1 MSKWDQD
8 IPSELLEDIKAG
20 WSRPDPVVPDQDD
33 VSESLMSRM
42 LDITRAFEDVDECN
56 SLLSTK
62 EPETLP
68 LPDASDMDQS
78 LTETNVGR
86 ETKPDMAAMVK
97 LIDAEIS
104 DPKQASGFINSPAA
118 EKVVQRVS
126 EFGDEET
133 LQKLWH
139 AGSKVAGVHLIELRN
154 ARLLPLS
161 SLFSVSD
168 YVIGEEGQNRFVRLS
183 RQWRDFENSFSL
195 HITWELSLQAR
206 LNANAAQTSESLL
219 RIAAHTTRVGEVA
232 RLLQRLV
239 IATAGPAHVL
249 SPIEAQCGVEL
260 CVLIDKTLRPYTL
273 NWFRPASDYV
283 RTYTGP
289 LLSVAKQYRH
299 ELDSSCHAAAVYT
312 EAPTLSNLRIAGQA
326 KKEARRNAQMLR
338 AWAMSALIA
347 IDGLHSNDEDL
358 VESSNPEVLHDLK
371 EVVRVSA
378 SFGINLSDRRAIYLS
393 HLAKRL
399 CDVSGLDLSSVKLND
414 VELEGLTWSE
424 STTWPAEWEQRVR
437 NRSRPIGPDTY
448 LIDSKMKGRHKASSV
463 Q

>member
-1 MSKWDQD
+1 MSEWDQD

-20 WSRPDPVVPDQDD
+20 RSRPDPVVPEQED
-33 VSESLMSRM
+33 VPESLMSRM
-42 LDITRAFEDVDECN
+42 LHITRAFEEVGVCD
-56 SLLSTK
+56 SLLNSG
-62 EPETLP
+62 EPDTLP
-68 LPDASDMDQS
+68 LPDATDIDQS
-78 LTETNVGR
+78 LSEPPVAR
-86 ETKPDMAAMVK
+86 EMNPDMAAMVK

-104 DPKQASGFINSPAA
+104 DQKQGAAFISSSAA
-118 EKVVQRVS
+118 EKVIQRLS

-139 AGSKVAGVHLIELRN
+139 AGSKMAGVHLIELRR
-154 ARLLPLS
+154 ARLFPLS

-168 YVIGEEGQNRFVRLS
+168 YVIGEEGQQRLARLS

-195 HITWELSLQAR
+195 HITWALSLQAR
-206 LNANAAQTSESLL
+206 LDANAARTSESLL
-219 RIAAHTTRVGEVA
+219 LIASHTTRVGEVA

-239 IATAGPAHVL
+239 VATAGPAHVL
-249 SPIEAQCGVEL
+249 SPIEAQCGMEL
-260 CVLIDKTLRPYTL
+260 CTLIDRTLRPNTL
-273 NWFRPASDYV
+273 NWFRPCSDYV

-299 ELDSSCHAAAVYT
+299 ELDSFCLATAVYS
-312 EAPTLSNLRIAGQA
+312 EAPTLANLRIAGQA

-347 IDGLHSNDEDL
+347 IEGLHSHDEDL

-371 EVVRVSA
+371 DVVRVSA

-399 CDVSGLDLSSVKLND
+399 SDVSGLDLTSVKLNG

-424 STTWPAEWEQRVR
+424 STTWPTDWGQRVR
-437 NRSRPIGPDTY
+437 NRSRVIGPDTY
-448 LIDSKMKGRHKASSV
+448 LIDSKMKGRHRASAV

>member
-1 MSKWDQD
+1 MSEWDQE

-20 WSRPDPVVPDQDD
+20 RSRPAPAAPGQEDVP
-33 VSESLMSRM
+33 EALMSRM
-42 LDITRAFEDVDECN
+42 LEITRTFEEVGECSSVSN
-56 SLLSTK
+56 PN

-68 LPDASDMDQS
+68 LPDAVDVEQS
-78 LTETNVGR
+78 LLETNVAR
-86 ETKPDMAAMVK
+86 ETKPDIAAIVK

-104 DPKQASGFINSPAA
+104 DPQQTTEFISSPAA
-118 EKVVQRVS
+118 EKVVQRLS
-126 EFGDEET
+126 ECGDEEI

-139 AGSKVAGVHLIELRN
+139 AGSKTAGVHLIELRH

-168 YVIGEEGQNRFVRLS
+168 YVIGEEGQHRLAWLS

-195 HITWELSLQAR
+195 HVTWELSLQAR

-219 RIAAHTTRVGEVA
+219 RIASHTTRVGEVA

-239 IATAGPAHVL
+239 IATAGPSHVL

-260 CVLIDKTLRPYTL
+260 CVLIDKALRPYTR
-273 NWFRPASDYV
+273 NSFRPASDYV

-289 LLSVAKQYRH
+289 LLSVAKQYLH
-299 ELDSSCHAAAVYT
+299 ELDSSCLAADAYT
-312 EAPTLSNLRIAGQA
+312 KAPTLPSLRIAGLA
-326 KKEARRNAQMLR
+326 RKEARRNAQMLR

-358 VESSNPEVLHDLK
+358 VQSSNPEVLHDLK
-371 EVVRVSA
+371 EVVRISA

-399 CDVSGLDLSSVKLND
+399 CDVSGLDLTSVQLND

-424 STTWPAEWEQRVR
+424 STTWPVDWEERVR
-437 NRSRPIGPDTY
+437 NRSRVIGPGTY
-448 LIDSKMKGRHKASSV
+448 LIDSKMKGRHRASTV